1 MMRLQIVVVQ
11 KVPEEIA
18 NRQSEASFKVGD
30 EDDSYAGFRCRHS
43 LAGR

>member
-1 MMRLQIVVVQ
+1 MRLHIIVVQ

-18 NRQSEASFKVGD
+18 NRESEASLEVGD
-30 EDDSYAGFRCRHS
+30 EDDSFAGLRCRHS